1 MTRHQLRALGSGF
14 IELANIVFSA
24 SVVASLFSTGPL
36 PQAYAMLQGVGL
48 GIILGVA
55 LYAAAL
61 NIIGTTG
68 EA

>member
-1 MTRHQLRALGSGF
+1 VTRAQLRALASGF
-14 IELANIVFSA
+14 IELANIVFGA
-24 SVVASLFSTGPL
+24 SVVASLFATGPL
-36 PQAYAMLQGVGL
+36 PQGYAMLQGVGL

-68 EA
+68 E